1 MAAFDT
7 YNDTYNQGVTT
18 GQNALNSFDPTST
31 ANSQKNSFQGI
42 YGNQIGAGGLNNIQD
57 YTNAYAA
64 QVAKNPQATDL
75 YTAANDIYNVPNLQ
89 RQATYLN
96 NQVTN
101 AVPQAYQMARGF
113 DVSEPQVQNQ
123 INTNLRFLQPQATAA
138 TANANTASNLASQW
152 VNQGMLQNQMNLMP
166 IQNQGTMINDA
177 MARESS
183 GFNIAAQNEMQ
194 GLISKLNAG
203 IQLSQAE
210 ITRANELMKAS
221 QAYETAKLQAEASQN
236 VAKLN
241 NSNVV
246 LPNTSGQST
255 YYNPFTAQAYNPYV
269 KVNGS

>member
-1 MAAFDT
+1 
-7 YNDTYNQGVTT
+7 
-18 GQNALNSFDPTST
+18 
-31 ANSQKNSFQGI
+31 
-42 YGNQIGAGGLNNIQD
+42 
-57 YTNAYAA
+57 
-64 QVAKNPQATDL
+64 
-75 YTAANDIYNVPNLQ
+75 
-89 RQATYLN
+89 
-96 NQVTN
+96 
-101 AVPQAYQMARGF
+101 
-113 DVSEPQVQNQ
+113 
-123 INTNLRFLQPQATAA
+123 
-138 TANANTASNLASQW
+138 
-152 VNQGMLQNQMNLMP
+152 
-166 IQNQGTMINDA
+166 